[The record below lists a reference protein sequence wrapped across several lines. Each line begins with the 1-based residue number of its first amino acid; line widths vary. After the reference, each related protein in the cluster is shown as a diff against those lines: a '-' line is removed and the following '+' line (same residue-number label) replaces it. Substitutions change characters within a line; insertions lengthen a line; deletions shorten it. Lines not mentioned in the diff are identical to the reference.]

1 MEDGVPSVVPRRIK
15 VKLRDGKE
23 RSIQHMM
30 ATSFYGADGTL
41 MSAAQFLESLFG
53 TLPEFF
59 KDEDE
64 LRAIWSLPDTRKKF
78 LAGLSDKGFGH
89 DQLEEM
95 QKIVEAEN
103 SDLFD
108 VLSFV
113 AFATAPISRELR
125 AAAARR
131 ALTGTFN
138 DKQRAFVDFVL
149 AQYVVQGVRELD
161 QEKLPPLLKLRYRNS
176 IPDAIA
182 DLGEVERIRDVFIGF
197 QKFLYQEPRAT

>member
-1 MEDGVPSVVPRRIK
+1 
-15 VKLRDGKE
+15 
-23 RSIQHMM
+23 
-30 ATSFYGADGTL
+30 
-41 MSAAQFLESLFG
+41 
-53 TLPEFF
+53 
-59 KDEDE
+59 
-64 LRAIWSLPDTRKKF
+64 
-78 LAGLSDKGFGH
+78 
-89 DQLEEM
+89 M